1 MANNKAGINLSDY
14 PDFIND
20 YWYHLTLVKAKSK
33 RTAEGYL
40 IDIRTFFRYL
50 KYMDMND
57 DDVVFNKIEIS
68 DFSIS
73 TLENVTLH
81 KIYEYIYFL
90 HDERG
95 NNDKTVARK
104 ISSLKSLFKY
114 LTKQVGLL
122 KNDPTQNL
130 ELPSLKKSLPKYLTL
145 EESQT
150 LLERAAE
157 SPIDSPRDFCIVT
170 LFLNCGMRLS
180 ELVGMNITDINFNEK
195 KVRILGKGNKERM
208 VYLNDACIN
217 ALKDYLDSREN
228 SITDPKAVFISKKGG
243 RISKRRVEQIVE
255 QMLSQ
260 SGLSGRGLSVHKLRH
275 TAATLMYQYGNV
287 DTLTLKEILGHKS
300 IATTEIYTHLSSDI
314 LKKAADSSPLAAFNK
329 KAKKKTDNDE

>member
-1 MANNKAGINLSDY
+1 MTNNKTGINLSDY

-50 KYMDMND
+50 IFMDSSSDNIE
-57 DDVVFNKIEIS
+57 FSKINIS
-68 DFSIS
+68 GFKLSM
-73 TLENVTLH
+73 LEDITLH
-81 KIYEYIYFL
+81 KIYEYIYYL
-90 HDERG
+90 HDERN

-130 ELPSLKKSLPKYLTL
+130 ELPSLKKALPKYLTL
-145 EESQT
+145 EESRT
-150 LLERAAE
+150 LLEQAAE
-157 SPIDSPRDFCIVT
+157 SPIESPRDFCIVT

-208 VYLNDACIN
+208 VYLNDACIT

-228 SITDPKAVFISKKGG
+228 SVIDPKAVFISKKGG

-255 QMLSQ
+255 QMLRQ
-260 SGLSGRGLSVHKLRH
+260 SGLAGRGLSVHKLRH

-314 LKKAADSSPLAAFNK
+314 LRKAADSSPLASFFK
-329 KAKKKTDNDE
+329 KADSDSNNEK

>member
-1 MANNKAGINLSDY
+1 MKKINLSEF

-20 YWYHLTLVKAKSK
+20 YWFHLTLVKAKSE

-40 IDIRTFFRYL
+40 TDIRVFFRYII
-50 KYMDMND
+50 YMNSTDNIE
-57 DDVVFNKIEIS
+57 FNKIDIS
-68 DFSIS
+68 KFDIIW
-73 TLENVTLH
+73 LEDVNLH
-81 KIYEYIYFL
+81 KIYEYIYYL
-90 HDERG
+90 RDERN

-104 ISSLKSLFKY
+104 VSSIKSLFKY
-114 LTKQVGLL
+114 LTKQVSLI
-122 KNDPTQNL
+122 KNDPTVNL

-150 LLERAAE
+150 LLEQAAE
-157 SPIDSPRDFCIVT
+157 STVNSSRDYCIVT

-180 ELVGMNITDINFNEK
+180 ELVGININDINFKEK

-217 ALKDYLDSREN
+217 AIQEYIDSREN
-228 SITDPKAVFISKKGG
+228 SVIDPKALFLSKKGG
-243 RISKRRVEQIVE
+243 RISRRRVEQIVE
-255 QMLSQ
+255 QILKQ
-260 SGLSGRGLSVHKLRH
+260 SGLSGRGISVHKLRH

-300 IATTEIYTHLSSDI
+300 IATTEIYTHLSNDI
-314 LKKAADSSPLAAFNK
+314 LKKAANSSPLANFQK
-329 KAKKKTDNDE
+329 KAEKK

>member
-1 MANNKAGINLSDY
+1 MKKINLSEF

-20 YWYHLTLVKAKSK
+20 YWYHLTLAKAKSQ

-40 IDIRTFFRYL
+40 TDIRVFFRYII
-50 KYMDMND
+50 YIESSSEMN
-57 DDVVFNKIEIS
+57 FNKIDISKFDVKKLEEI
-68 DFSIS
+68 
-73 TLENVTLH
+73 NLH

-90 HDERG
+90 NDERN

-104 ISSLKSLFKY
+104 ISSLKSMFKY
-114 LTKQVGLL
+114 LTKQVCLID
-122 KNDPTQNL
+122 NDPTLNL

-150 LLERAAE
+150 LLEQAAQ
-157 SPIDSPRDFCIVT
+157 STINSTRDYCIIT

-180 ELVGMNITDINFNEK
+180 ELVGINVTDIDFKEQ

-208 VYLNDACIN
+208 VYLNDACIS
-217 ALKDYLDSREN
+217 AIKDYIDSREN
-228 SITDPKAVFISKKGG
+228 SVTDPKALFVSKKGG
-243 RISKRRVEQIVE
+243 RISRRRVEQIVE
-255 QMLSQ
+255 QILRQ
-260 SGLSGRGLSVHKLRH
+260 CGLSGKGISVHKLRH

-300 IATTEIYTHLSSDI
+300 ISTTEIYTHLSSDI
-314 LKKAADSSPLAAFNK
+314 LKDAAKNSPLANF
-329 KAKKKTDNDE
+329 KKKPKNSNED

>member
-1 MANNKAGINLSDY
+1 MKKINLSEY

-20 YWYHLTLVKAKSK
+20 YWYHLTLVKAKSE

-40 IDIRTFFRYL
+40 IDIRMFFRYIL
-50 KYMDMND
+50 YMNSSQDID
-57 DDVVFNKIEIS
+57 FDKIDISKFDVNL
-68 DFSIS
+68 
-73 TLENVTLH
+73 LENVNLH

-90 HDERG
+90 HDERH

-104 ISSLKSLFKY
+104 ISSIKSLFKY
-114 LTKQVGLL
+114 LTKQVSLI
-122 KNDPTQNL
+122 KNDPTLNL

-150 LLERAAE
+150 LLEQA
-157 SPIDSPRDFCIVT
+157 SVSTINSPRDYCIIT

-180 ELVGMNITDINFNEK
+180 ELVGINISDIDFKEQ

-208 VYLNDACIN
+208 IYLNDACIDSI
-217 ALKDYLDSREN
+217 KDYLDSREN
-228 SITDPKAVFISKKGG
+228 SVTDPKALFLSKKGG
-243 RISKRRVEQIVE
+243 RISRRRVEQIVE
-255 QMLSQ
+255 QMLRQ
-260 SGLSGRGLSVHKLRH
+260 CGLSGKGISVHKLRH

-300 IATTEIYTHLSSDI
+300 IATTEIYTHLSNDI
-314 LKKAADSSPLAAFNK
+314 LKNAADSSPLANF
-329 KAKKKTDNDE
+329 KKKPQNNDKKE

>member
-1 MANNKAGINLSDY
+1 MAAKKTGINLSDY

-50 KYMDMND
+50 LYMESSVDGIE
-57 DDVVFNKIEIS
+57 FSKIDIS
-68 DFSIS
+68 GFDLSR
-73 TLENVTLH
+73 LEDVTLH

-90 HDERG
+90 HDERN

-104 ISSLKSLFKY
+104 VSSLKSLFKY
-114 LTKQVGLL
+114 LTKQVGLI

-130 ELPSLKKSLPKYLTL
+130 ELPSLKKALPKYLTL
-145 EESQT
+145 DESKT
-150 LLERAAE
+150 LLKNAAE
-157 SPIDSPRDFCIVT
+157 SPIESPRDYCIIT

-195 KVRILGKGNKERM
+195 KVRILGKGNKERI
-208 VYLNDACIN
+208 VYLNDACIK

-228 SITDPKAVFISKKGG
+228 SVIDPKAVFLSKKGG
-243 RISKRRVEQIVE
+243 RISRRRVEQIVE
-255 QMLSQ
+255 QILRQ

-300 IATTEIYTHLSSDI
+300 IATTEIYTHLSNDI
-314 LKKAADSSPLAAFNK
+314 LKKAADSSPLADFEK
-329 KAKKKTDNDE
+329 KSDSENNDNE